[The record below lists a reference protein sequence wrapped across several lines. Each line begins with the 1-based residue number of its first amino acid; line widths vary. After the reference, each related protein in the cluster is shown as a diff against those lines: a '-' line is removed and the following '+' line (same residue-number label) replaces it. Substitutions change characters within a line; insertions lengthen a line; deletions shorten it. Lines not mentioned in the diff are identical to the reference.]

1 MSTDLRMKG
10 GVVCGKFIQMNTMGN
25 GQRSRKTL
33 ALIDRIKSVD
43 TGYVDVNVVLKNTC
57 AQLVCTM
64 GHRNPVGIAQ
74 GQNHTIKLGSGN
86 CCIRKFTRLRAVH
99 LQHSGFADANA
110 ELKNLYHNIA
120 WWMAQVSRA
129 AATLERAH
137 ARGTQLMV

>member
-10 GVVCGKFIQMNTMGN
+10 GVVCGKFIQMNTMEN

-57 AQLVCTM
+57 VQLVCTM
-64 GHRNPVGIAQ
+64 GHRNPAGIAQ

-86 CCIRKFTRLRAVH
+86 CCIIDAVKAKERQTTT
-99 LQHSGFADANA
+99 LAQIAMDNNVQYD
-110 ELKNLYHNIA
+110 KLYHQHVTRQLPLEQAIEKA
-120 WWMAQVSRA
+120 KQL
-129 AATLERAH
+129 TLC
-137 ARGTQLMV
+137 